1 MLKKTIIILYI
12 TIVVVMAI
20 ATFIEHANGYR
31 LYGDWRFSLLWA
43 LLCAVAIVY
52 FLKQR
57 VRRLSVVT
65 LHLSFVVILLGALLT
80 HVFSKQGAIHLR
92 IGEQTTQYTSMD
104 GHLHTLPF
112 TLRLDSFAVVYHKGT
127 SAAADYE
134 SYLSLIDG
142 ENPTGEGSVLATQ
155 SSIITAMVSMNNI
168 CSHQGVRLYQ
178 ASYDDDGGGSVLSV
192 NSDPW
197 GIPVTYTGYA
207 LLFIALFWMLID
219 PKGQYRQV
227 LRSPLLKKGVLSLAL
242 LFVFGGQASGDNE
255 SLNIDKNT
263 LKTFRADNNGPRTL
277 PQETAEKFGQLQI
290 LYNDRICPVETYAL
304 DFTKK
309 LYGKRHYGDYSAL
322 QVLTGFIFYGDEW
335 SQQPIVR
342 IKSGELKEAR
352 QLDDYCTVNQFFTP
366 GIGYVLGPY
375 VQEYYRENQHDA
387 FHKQV
392 AKVDDQLMLVM
403 DLRQGKPLRLFP
415 YTTDQG
421 ETTWFNPISQIDT
434 LQVPAEYRQFIQQFF
449 SLLYEEVLAED
460 YTAVNTYLD
469 QLLRYQ
475 QKNAGST
482 IPEESITK
490 AEHAYNAV
498 PFATILFMVNLTLGF
513 LSLALFIYLM
523 VRQRPIIKWIGWT
536 FYVLLALSFVVLT
549 YCEALRWIISGTIPM
564 SNGYETMLLM
574 AWFIEL
580 ITLLLYHRFHILLT
594 FGFLLSG
601 FFLLVSHI
609 SQMDPQIGR
618 LMPVLDSPLLT
629 IHVSVIMMSFAL
641 LSLTFIC
648 GITALSIHLFSVCQ
662 APIAS
667 RKEEWGEASTLNSLA
682 MLSRVFLYPALTTL
696 GLGIFI
702 GAIWANVSWGA
713 YWSWDPKEV
722 WALITFMV
730 YAVVVHT
737 QSLPVFKKSLAYH
750 IYVTLAFLTIL
761 MTYFG
766 VNYILGGMHSY
777 A

>member
-1 MLKKTIIILYI
+1 MLKKITIFLYI
-12 TIVVVMAI
+12 LVVIVMAT
-20 ATFIEHANGYR
+20 ATFVEHANGYR
-31 LYGDWRFSLLWA
+31 LYGNWWFSLLWGMLTA
-43 LLCAVAIVY
+43 AAIVY
-52 FLKQR
+52 FLKQK
-57 VRRLSVVT
+57 VRRLFVVV

-80 HVFSKQGAIHLR
+80 HFFSQQGAVHLR
-92 IGEQTTQYTSMD
+92 IGEQTTQYVSMD
-104 GHLHTLPF
+104 GRIHTLPF
-112 TLRLDSFAVVYHKGT
+112 VLRLDSFAVVYHKGT

-134 SYLSLIDG
+134 SYL
-142 ENPTGEGSVLATQ
+142 T
-155 SSIITAMVSMNNI
+155 ITDNDRPIQEEKTFQNAMVSMNNI
-168 CSHQGVRLYQ
+168 CSYQGVRLYQ

-197 GIPVTYTGYA
+197 GIPITYTGYA
-207 LLFIALFWMLID
+207 LLFIALIWMLID

-227 LRSPLLKKGVLSLAL
+227 LRSPLLKKGVLTLAL
-242 LFVFGGQASGDNE
+242 LFSFGCSVSA
-255 SLNIDKNT
+255 
-263 LKTFRADNNGPRTL
+263 NNHSTGPRAL
-277 PQETAEKFGQLQI
+277 PEETAEKFGQLQM

-335 SQQPIVR
+335 SEEPIVR
-342 IKSGELKEAR
+342 IKSGELKETR
-352 QLDDYCTVNQFFTP
+352 QLQDYCSVNQFFTP

-403 DLRQGKPLRLFP
+403 DLREGKPLRLFP
-415 YTTDQG
+415 YTTSQG
-421 ETTWFNPISQIDT
+421 ETTWYSPVSKIDT
-434 LQVPAEYRQFIQQFF
+434 LQVPAEHRMFIQQLFT
-449 SLLYEEVLAED
+449 LLYQEVLEGNYAE
-460 YTAVNTYLD
+460 VNNYLD
-469 QLLRYQ
+469 KLLRYQ
-475 QKNAGST
+475 QKNGGTT
-482 IPEESITK
+482 IPEERVTK

-513 LSLALFIYLM
+513 LTLGLFIYLI
-523 VRQRPIIKWIGWT
+523 VRQRPIIEWLGWSC
-536 FYVLLALSFVVLT
+536 YVLMALSFIILT

-564 SNGYETMLLM
+564 SNGYETMLLL

-580 ITLLLYHRFHILLT
+580 ITLLLYHRFHIMLT

-648 GITALSIHLFSVCQ
+648 GITALVIRLTTHKPRISNLKSTHEDS
-662 APIAS
+662 PIACEDS
-667 RKEEWGEASTLNSLA
+667 SNLAALA

-702 GAIWANVSWGA
+702 GAIWANVSWGN

-737 QSLPVFKKSLAYH
+737 QSLPIFRRPLAYH

-766 VNYILGGMHSY
+766 VNYILGGLHSY

>member
-1 MLKKTIIILYI
+1 MLKKTIILLYCVV
-12 TIVVVMAI
+12 VVVMAI
-20 ATFIEHANGYR
+20 ATFVEHANGYR
-31 LYGDWRFSLLWA
+31 FYGEWWFSALWA
-43 LLCAVAIVY
+43 LLTAAAIIY

-57 VRRLSVVT
+57 VRRLFVVV
-65 LHLSFVVILLGALLT
+65 LHLSFVVILLGAFLT
-80 HVFSKQGAIHLR
+80 HVSSKQGALHLR
-92 IGEQTTQYTSMD
+92 TGEQTTQYMTQD
-104 GHLHTLPF
+104 GRLHKLPF
-112 TLRLDSFAVVYHKGT
+112 TLKLDSFSVVYHKGT
-127 SAAADYE
+127 TVAADYE
-134 SYLSLIDG
+134 SYVTLTDGHSFSLQDK
-142 ENPTGEGSVLATQ
+142 
-155 SSIITAMVSMNNI
+155 VSMNNI
-168 CSHQGVRLYQ
+168 CSHDGIRLYQ
-178 ASYDDDGGGSVLSV
+178 ASYDDDMRGTVLSI

-207 LLFIALFWMLID
+207 LLFLALIWMLID
-219 PKGQYRQV
+219 PKGHYRQV
-227 LRSPLLKKGVLSLAL
+227 LRSPLLKKGVLVIAVSWICGDAIAAPETATPPAL
-242 LFVFGGQASGDNE
+242 PIS
-255 SLNIDKNT
+255 
-263 LKTFRADNNGPRTL
+263 
-277 PQETAEKFGQLQI
+277 TAEKFGKLYM

-309 LYGKRHYGDYSAL
+309 LYGKRHYGNYTAT

-335 SQQPIVR
+335 SKEPVIR

-352 QLDDYCTVNQFFTP
+352 QLPDYCSVNQFFRP
-366 GIGYVLGPY
+366 GVGYVLGPY
-375 VQEYYRENQHDA
+375 VEEYYRQNQHDG

-415 YTTDQG
+415 YTTPQG
-421 ETTWFNPISQIDT
+421 ETTWYCPISQIDT
-434 LQVPAEYRQFIQQFF
+434 LTVPTDHQQFIHEVFN
-449 SLLYEEVLAED
+449 LLYQEVLNGNFS
-460 YTAVNTYLD
+460 AVDTYLD
-469 QLLRYQ
+469 QILRYQ
-475 QKNAGST
+475 EKNAGQSL
-482 IPEESITK
+482 PSEKVVK

-498 PFATILFMVNLTLGF
+498 PFATILFMFNLTLGF
-513 LSLALFIYLM
+513 LILGLFIYLLL
-523 VRQRPIIKWIGWT
+523 RQRPIIKWVGWSC
-536 FYVLLALSFVVLT
+536 YALMALSFAALT

-564 SNGYETMLLM
+564 SNGYETMLLL

-580 ITLLLYHRFHILLT
+580 ITLVLYRRFHILLT

-618 LMPVLDSPLLT
+618 LMPVLNSPLLT
-629 IHVSVIMMSFAL
+629 IHVSIIMMSFAL

-648 GITALSIHLFSVCQ
+648 GLTALTVHFLKRESKTV
-662 APIAS
+662 
-667 RKEEWGEASTLNSLA
+667 EEGLA
-682 MLSRVFLYPALTTL
+682 MLSRLFLYPALTTL

-702 GAIWANVSWGA
+702 GAIWANISWGT

-737 QSLPVFKKSLAYH
+737 QSLPIFRKPMVYH
-750 IYVTLAFLTIL
+750 LYVTLSFLTIL

>member
-1 MLKKTIIILYI
+1 MLKKTIILLYCVV
-12 TIVVVMAI
+12 VVVMAI
-20 ATFIEHANGYR
+20 ATFVEHANGYR
-31 LYGDWRFSLLWA
+31 FYGEWWFSALWA
-43 LLCAVAIVY
+43 LLTAAAIIY

-57 VRRLSVVT
+57 VRRLFVVV
-65 LHLSFVVILLGALLT
+65 LHLSFVVILLGAFLT
-80 HVFSKQGAIHLR
+80 HVSSKQGALHLR
-92 IGEQTTQYTSMD
+92 TGEQTTQYMTQD
-104 GHLHTLPF
+104 GRLHKLPF
-112 TLRLDSFAVVYHKGT
+112 TLKLDSFSVVYHKGT
-127 SAAADYE
+127 TVAADYE
-134 SYLSLIDG
+134 SYVTLTDGHSFSLQDK
-142 ENPTGEGSVLATQ
+142 
-155 SSIITAMVSMNNI
+155 VSMNNI
-168 CSHQGVRLYQ
+168 CSHDGIRLYQ
-178 ASYDDDGGGSVLSV
+178 ASYDDDMRGTVLSI

-207 LLFIALFWMLID
+207 LLFLALIWMLID
-219 PKGQYRQV
+219 PKGHYRQV
-227 LRSPLLKKGVLSLAL
+227 LRSPLLKKGVLVIAVSWICGDAIAAPETATPPAL
-242 LFVFGGQASGDNE
+242 PIS
-255 SLNIDKNT
+255 
-263 LKTFRADNNGPRTL
+263 
-277 PQETAEKFGQLQI
+277 TAEKFGKLYM

-309 LYGKRHYGDYSAL
+309 LYGKRHYGNYTAT

-335 SQQPIVR
+335 SKEPVIR

-352 QLDDYCTVNQFFTP
+352 QLPDYCSVNQFFRP
-366 GIGYVLGPY
+366 GVGYVLGPY
-375 VQEYYRENQHDA
+375 VEEYYRQNQHDG

-415 YTTDQG
+415 YTTPQG
-421 ETTWFNPISQIDT
+421 ETTWYCPISQIDT
-434 LQVPAEYRQFIQQFF
+434 LTVPTDHQQFIHEVFN
-449 SLLYEEVLAED
+449 LLYQEVLNGNFS
-460 YTAVNTYLD
+460 AVDTYLD
-469 QLLRYQ
+469 QILRYQ
-475 QKNAGST
+475 EKNAGQSL
-482 IPEESITK
+482 PSEKVVK

-498 PFATILFMVNLTLGF
+498 PFATILFMFNLTLGF
-513 LSLALFIYLM
+513 LILGLFIYLLL
-523 VRQRPIIKWIGWT
+523 RQRPIIKWVGWSC
-536 FYVLLALSFVVLT
+536 YALMALSFAALT

-564 SNGYETMLLM
+564 SNGYETMLLL

-580 ITLLLYHRFHILLT
+580 ITLVLYRRFHSLLT

-618 LMPVLDSPLLT
+618 LMPVLNSPLLT
-629 IHVSVIMMSFAL
+629 IHVSIIMMSFAL

-648 GITALSIHLFSVCQ
+648 GLTALTVHFLKRESKTV
-662 APIAS
+662 
-667 RKEEWGEASTLNSLA
+667 EEGLA
-682 MLSRVFLYPALTTL
+682 MLSRLFLYPALTTL

-702 GAIWANVSWGA
+702 GAIWANISWGT

-737 QSLPVFKKSLAYH
+737 QSLPIFRKPMVYH
-750 IYVTLAFLTIL
+750 LYVTLSFLTIL

>member
-1 MLKKTIIILYI
+1 MLKKTVIFLYI
-12 TIVVVMAI
+12 VVVVVMAT
-20 ATFIEHANGYR
+20 ATFVEHANGYR
-31 LYGDWRFSLLWA
+31 LYGEWWFSLLWA
-43 LLCAVAIVY
+43 LLTAVAVVY
-52 FLKQR
+52 FLQQR
-57 VRRLSVVT
+57 VRRLFVVV
-65 LHLSFVVILLGALLT
+65 LHLSFVVILLGAFLT
-80 HVFSKQGAIHLR
+80 HVFSRQGAVHLH
-92 IGEQTTQYTSMD
+92 IGEQTTQYASAD
-104 GHLHTLPF
+104 GQLHTLPF

-142 ENPTGEGSVLATQ
+142 HSATAGGPSSTTPASSV
-155 SSIITAMVSMNNI
+155 SAMVSMNNI

-178 ASYDDDGGGSVLSV
+178 ASYDDDGRGSVLSV

-207 LLFIALFWMLID
+207 LLFIALIWMLID

-227 LRSPLLKKGVLSLAL
+227 LRSPLLKRGVLSLAL
-242 LFVFGGQASGDNE
+242 LLSFGGQVFSQAQ
-255 SLNIDKNT
+255 
-263 LKTFRADNNGPRTL
+263 TFRADPDGPRAL
-277 PQETAEKFGQLQI
+277 PQETAERFGELQI
-290 LYNDRICPVETYAL
+290 LYNDRICPMETYAL

-322 QVLTGFIFYGDEW
+322 QVLTGFLFFGDEW
-335 SQQPIVR
+335 SQEPIVR

-352 QLDDYCTVNQFFTP
+352 QLDDYCSVSQFFLP
-366 GIGYVLGPY
+366 GVGYILGPY

-415 YTTDQG
+415 YTTPQG
-421 ETTWFNPISQIDT
+421 ETTWYSPISQLDT
-434 LQVPAEYRQFIQQFF
+434 LQVPAEHQQFIRQFFN
-449 SLLYEEVLAED
+449 LLYEEVLAGHYAD
-460 YTAVNTYLD
+460 VNTYLD

-475 QKNAGST
+475 QKNAGTT
-482 IPEESITK
+482 IPDERVTK

-513 LSLALFIYLM
+513 LTLALFIYLL
-523 VRQRPIIKWIGWT
+523 VRQRPIIKWIGWS
-536 FYVLLALSFVVLT
+536 FYALMALSFVVLT
-549 YCEALRWIISGTIPM
+549 YCEALRWTISGTIPM

-580 ITLLLYHRFHILLT
+580 ITLSLYHRFHILLT

-648 GITALSIHLFSVCQ
+648 GVTALSLHLFSVRHSPL
-662 APIAS
+662 ALRRGDGGEAVGDG
-667 RKEEWGEASTLNSLA
+667 GEASPLSSLA

-737 QSLPVFKKSLAYH
+737 QSLPIFQRPLAYH
-750 IYVTLAFLTIL
+750 LYVTLAFLTIL